1 MVIPMTYSRN
11 LTVYRIVVIV
21 SLRCVISFCLLDG
34 TSTGNGES
42 KGMCS
47 TSSYN
52 YKCLSTGYCNV
63 CGNINNVAEGCDILS
78 LTPVCDADSSTTYI
92 EDSTEATVAQCVACK
107 KDGKYLLTL
116 AEYSRYIANI
126 LHFTISI

>member
-1 MVIPMTYSRN
+1 MVRTMKYSRN
-11 LTVYRIVVIV
+11 FTVYRIVVIL
-21 SLRCVISFCLLDG
+21 SLRCVISFCFLDG

-78 LTPVCDADSSTTYI
+78 SNPVCDADSSTTYI
-92 EDSTEATVAQCVACK
+92 EDSAEATVAQCVACK

-116 AEYSRYIANI
+116 AEYSRYIATI
-126 LHFTISI
+126 LHFIISI

>member
-1 MVIPMTYSRN
+1 MKYSRN

-21 SLRCVISFCLLDG
+21 SLRCVISFCFLDG

-47 TSSYN
+47 TSSNN

-63 CGNINNVAEGCDILS
+63 CGNVNDVAEGCDILS
-78 LTPVCDADSSTTYI
+78 STPVCDADSSTTYI

-107 KDGKYLLTL
+107 KDGKYLYTV
-116 AEYSRYIANI
+116 AEYNRYIATI
-126 LHFTISI
+126 LHFTIYI

>member
-78 LTPVCDADSSTTYI
+78 STPVCDADSSTTYI

-116 AEYSRYIANI
+116 AEYSRYIATI
-126 LHFTISI
+126 LHFIISI